1 MSAVSHRLDLNP
13 SDFPRHQERNARQRQ
28 RLSPLPAQPEDVVQ
42 SSQGLENDQLTRPGG
57 GKALAGCVPAQGGQ
71 LRIE

>member
-42 SSQGLENDQLTRPGG
+42 SSQGGVQLNSWTGLCR
-57 GKALAGCVPAQGGQ
+57 KSQALSILHGT
-71 LRIE
+71 E